1 MHYTEIFQTLAQNIA
16 HTIAT
21 HSERAPGALSLTQAQ
36 KQKLRKAAEDMEFIN
51 AIAIKLPDSLEFCT
65 LPSERVENSVSQ
77 KLRREFRNAVKNNYL
92 ETMANTP
99 ENLQAFMD
107 MSLTEDE
114 VKTLSGRGLLR
125 DITRDGR
132 QRDIIVD
139 HIHDLTLGGENTFD
153 NFMLVPDFMNQIKA
167 RLIHIQERVA
177 PDLPERL
184 SFKPKDGA
192 AIPFIKTGFRPIVS
206 GQALCRQIDDF
217 LGLDP

>member
-1 MHYTEIFQTLAQNIA
+1 MHYTEIFQTLEQHIE
-16 HTIAT
+16 HTAAEQ
-21 HSERAPGALSLTQAQ
+21 SEHAPGALSLTQAQ
-36 KQKLRKAAEDMEFIN
+36 KQKLRKAAEDMGFLR
-51 AIAIKLPDSLEFCT
+51 ALAVKLPDSLEFCT

-99 ENLQAFMD
+99 ENRQAFMD

-114 VKTLSGRGLLR
+114 VKNLSGRGLLR

-132 QRDIIVD
+132 QLDIIVD

-153 NFMLVPDFMNQIKA
+153 NFMLIPDFMNQIKC
-167 RLIHIQERVA
+167 RLIHIQERVT

-192 AIPFIKTGFRPIVS
+192 AVPFITTGFRPIAS
-206 GQALCRQIDDF
+206 GQTLCRQIDDF